1 MNSRTGVAISSALI
15 AMLVACTAPSEKSDQ
30 PPAATGMASGT
41 LAEPN
46 VGEIRTN
53 IEAANQ
59 KAMSAMLAGDLT
71 GSLANYTD
79 SAVVM
84 MPGMPAMRG
93 RMEYE
98 KGFKGMMDAMKVTAA
113 TFHTDDVLASGDLV
127 IETGTFSM
135 TTVPKGG
142 KPMNDKG
149 KYISVWKKQMDGSWK
164 IVRDINNSDSMPM
177 GSM

>member
-1 MNSRTGVAISSALI
+1 MNSRTGVAISI
-15 AMLVACTAPSEKSDQ
+15 AMIATLVACTAPSEKSDTT
-30 PPAATGMASGT
+30 PAATGMAAGT

-46 VGEIRTN
+46 VAEIRTT

-59 KAMSAMLAGDLT
+59 KMMSAMLAGDLA

-93 RMEYE
+93 RMAYE
-98 KGFKGMMDAMKVTAA
+98 SGFKGMLGAMKVTAG
-113 TFHTDDVLASGDLV
+113 TFHTDDIIASGDLV
-127 IETGTFSM
+127 VETGTFQM

-142 KPMNDKG
+142 KAMEEKG
-149 KYISVWKKQMDGSWK
+149 KYIAVWKKQMDGSWK
-164 IVRDINNSDSMPM
+164 IVRDINNSDMMPM
-177 GSM
+177 ASK